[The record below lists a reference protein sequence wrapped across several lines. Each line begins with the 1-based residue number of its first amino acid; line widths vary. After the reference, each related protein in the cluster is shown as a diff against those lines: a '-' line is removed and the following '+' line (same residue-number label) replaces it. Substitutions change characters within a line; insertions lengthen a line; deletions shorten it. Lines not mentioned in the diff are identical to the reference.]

1 VPELAHHHR
10 MPYGTT
16 PALESLK
23 TTGQWLF
30 LAATLAFGF
39 QQLIYVFSLH
49 LPMPG
54 PPWTQH
60 YLVSAV
66 LTALLLIGV
75 TLTTIIRP
83 EATTLAAALLA
94 LLLFIRPLAVYGPGL
109 FADVHNPAPW
119 TSGFELLCLCGA
131 SLSLVN
137 ASPSQL
143 HGAPLA
149 ALGNTTRIGQL
160 LFAAGLIVF
169 GTQHFLYPDFIAT
182 LIPTWI
188 PLRLFWAYFVGLA
201 FFATAISIISKK
213 MTVFGATLLGVMFLL
228 WVAML
233 HSPRVIRAYKNGNE
247 WTSLLIALAMGGAS
261 LIIAGTTQ
269 TSERHAHSTS
279 DALAPTA

>member
-1 VPELAHHHR
+1 MPELAHHQR
-10 MPYGTT
+10 MPHGTT
-16 PALESLK
+16 PAPESLK
-23 TTGQWLF
+23 TIGQWLF
-30 LAATLAFGF
+30 LAAILAFGF
-39 QQLIYVFSLH
+39 QQLIFVFSLH

-60 YLVSAV
+60 YLVSAL
-66 LTALLLIGV
+66 LTALVLIGV

-83 EATTLAAALLA
+83 KATTWAAALLA
-94 LLLFIRPLAVYGPGL
+94 LLLFIRPLVVYAPGL
-109 FADVHNPAPW
+109 FANLHDPAPW

-131 SLSLVN
+131 SLSLIN

-143 HGAPLA
+143 HGAAFA
-149 ALGNTTRIGQL
+149 ARGNTTRIGQL

-169 GTQHFLYPDFIAT
+169 GTQHFLYADFITT

-188 PLRLFWAYFVGLA
+188 PLRLFSAYFVGLA

-213 MTVFGATLLGVMFLL
+213 KTVFGATLLGAMFLL
-228 WVAML
+228 WVAGL
-233 HSPRVIRAYKNGNE
+233 HSPRVFHAYKNGNE

-269 TSERHAHSTS
+269 TAERHADSTS
-279 DALAPTA
+279 DALATTA